1 MGKYTTDPL
10 RTGRKIEKA
19 DGLGTLGGEFGLC
32 WNDAVP
38 LTTGAHNAFLSAF
51 FAAGGVFDRL
61 VEPLLDQDYIL
72 DMDPTVKPLYGH
84 QEGAAFG
91 YNPQKP
97 GRPSHCYHA
106 FCIARLRL
114 VLGVVV
120 HAGNETAGVYSAE
133 MLDRFLRWLSG
144 RPNHAAIG
152 LNRQTLHKECPCFKR
167 FAGPFRI
174 CRQVCFCITSG
185 RTNVQRRAPFCMVR
199 RNQHHKYYII
209 SPPHRSQLLKTVRD
223 GWFVTKTLSSIQ

>member
-10 RTGRKIEKA
+10 QTGREIEKA

-51 FAAGGVFDRL
+51 FAAGGVFDHLVDTCPLKLTSNNAPTNRETLGTAVVGMTNGSYRYRHFDNLSGDAVTAELFGIRRLLSCDSVRRNLKAIPMEAGVEWIWNENLRL

-91 YNPQKP
+91 YNP
-97 GRPSHCYHA
+97 
-106 FCIARLRL
+106 CIFARELGTIQVDVGKRL
-114 VLGVVV
+114 ER
-120 HAGNETAGVYSAE
+120 ET
-133 MLDRFLRWLSG
+133 
-144 RPNHAAIG
+144 
-152 LNRQTLHKECPCFKR
+152 
-167 FAGPFRI
+167 
-174 CRQVCFCITSG
+174 
-185 RTNVQRRAPFCMVR
+185 
-199 RNQHHKYYII
+199 
-209 SPPHRSQLLKTVRD
+209 
-223 GWFVTKTLSSIQ
+223 